1 MPDGRYDAGRNPESD
16 AGSLMPLF
24 EYKAVAPSGE
34 TVQGTMEAASLD
46 MVVLKLQ
53 EAGNVPLHARESGSG
68 GFGLSALRMG
78 RRGMNAREVGEF
90 TQQLSTLLV
99 AGLPLDRSLQV
110 LQELS
115 ESERVK
121 RTVTEIRDKVREG
134 GSLSDALEEQHG
146 AFNRLFV
153 NMVRAGEVGGTLDVT
168 LTRLTDYLERSR
180 ELKDSIVSALI
191 YPILLLVLA
200 AGSLILLLVYVIP
213 QFTPIFEELGG
224 DLPFITKLVL
234 GAGSIL
240 QNFWWAIVLV
250 TTLVVVQFRRM
261 LADPEKRFA
270 WDGRVLS
277 MRWVGD
283 LVGKIEIARLSRT
296 LGTLLTNGVPLLGA
310 LSIARNVLSNTV
322 LRKDVSD
329 AAREVKT
336 GGGLAHNLAKGGRF
350 PRLALQ
356 MMSVGEETGQLDT
369 MLMKVSDTY
378 DLEVRNTID
387 RLLSVFTPV
396 ITLFLAVLIGTIVL
410 SVLVAILSIN
420 DLVG

>member
-1 MPDGRYDAGRNPESD
+1 
-16 AGSLMPLF
+16 MPLF

-46 MVVLKLQ
+46 LVILKLQ
-53 EAGNVPLHARESGSG
+53 EAGNIPLDARESGSG
-68 GFGLSALRMG
+68 GFSLGNLQFG
-78 RRGMNAREVGEF
+78 RRGMNSREVGEF
-90 TQQLSTLLV
+90 TQQLSTLLG

-110 LQELS
+110 LLELS
-115 ESERVK
+115 ENDRVK
-121 RTVTEIRDKVREG
+121 RTVTEIRDRVREG

-146 AFNRLFV
+146 AFNRLYI

-168 LTRLTDYLERSR
+168 LGRLTDYLERSR
-180 ELKDSIVSALI
+180 DLKDSVISALI

-224 DLPFITKLVL
+224 DLPFITKMVL
-234 GAGSIL
+234 GVGSVL
-240 QNFWWAIVLV
+240 QNFWWAIIAVTVLAV
-250 TTLVVVQFRRM
+250 MQFKRM
-261 LADPEKRFA
+261 LANAEKRFA
-270 WDGRVLS
+270 WDTRVLA

-283 LVGKIEIARLSRT
+283 LVGKMETARLTRT
-296 LGTLLTNGVPLLGA
+296 LGTLLTNGVPLLSA
-310 LSIARNVLSNTV
+310 LSIARNVISNTV
-322 LRKDVSD
+322 LRKDVND

-336 GGGLAHNLAKGGRF
+336 GGSLARNLAKSGRF

-356 MMSVGEETGQLDT
+356 MISVGEETGQLDS

-378 DLEVRNTID
+378 DIEVRNTID
-387 RLLSVFTPV
+387 RLLSIFTPV
-396 ITLFLAVLIGTIVL
+396 VTLLLAVLIGTIVL

>member
-1 MPDGRYDAGRNPESD
+1 
-16 AGSLMPLF
+16 MPLF

-34 TVQGTMEAASLD
+34 TVQGTMEAASVD

-53 EAGNVPLHARESGSG
+53 EAGNIPLHAKESGSG
-68 GFGLSALRMG
+68 GFGLSALKLG

-110 LQELS
+110 MLELS
-115 ESERVK
+115 ENERVK
-121 RTVTEIRDKVREG
+121 RTVVEIRDRVREG

-168 LTRLTDYLERSR
+168 LVRLTDYLERSR
-180 ELKDSIVSALI
+180 DLKDSVISALI

-224 DLPFITKLVL
+224 DLPLITRIVL

-240 QNFWWAIVLV
+240 QNFWWAIVLI
-250 TTLVVVQFRRM
+250 TFFVVVQFRRM
-261 LADPEKRFA
+261 LADADKRFT

-277 MRWVGD
+277 MKWIGD

-296 LGTLLTNGVPLLGA
+296 LGTLLTNGVPLLAA

-322 LRKDVSD
+322 LRKDVND
-329 AAREVKT
+329 ATREVKT
-336 GGGLAHNLAKGGRF
+336 GGSLGHNLASSGRF

-356 MMSVGEETGQLDT
+356 MISVGEETGQLDT

-378 DLEVRNTID
+378 DTEVRNTID
-387 RLLSVFTPV
+387 RLLSIFTPV
-396 ITLFLAVLIGTIVL
+396 VTLLLAVLIGTIVL

>member
-1 MPDGRYDAGRNPESD
+1 
-16 AGSLMPLF
+16 MPLF

-34 TVQGTMEAASLD
+34 TVQGTMEAASVD

-53 EAGNVPLHARESGSG
+53 EAGNIPLHAKESGSG
-68 GFGLSALRMG
+68 GFGLSALKLG

-110 LQELS
+110 MLELS
-115 ESERVK
+115 ENERVK
-121 RTVTEIRDKVREG
+121 RTVVEIRDRVREG

-168 LTRLTDYLERSR
+168 LVRLTDYLERSR
-180 ELKDSIVSALI
+180 DLKDSVVSALI

-224 DLPFITKLVL
+224 DLPFITKVVL
-234 GAGSIL
+234 GVGSIL
-240 QNFWWAIVLV
+240 QNFWWAIILV
-250 TTLVVVQFRRM
+250 TFFVVVQFRRM
-261 LADPEKRFA
+261 LADPDKRFV
-270 WDGRVLS
+270 WDGRVLG
-277 MRWVGD
+277 MKWVGD

-296 LGTLLTNGVPLLGA
+296 LGTLLTNGVPLLAA

-322 LRKDVSD
+322 LRKDVND
-329 AAREVKT
+329 ATREVKT
-336 GGGLAHNLAKGGRF
+336 GGSLAHNLARSGRF

-356 MMSVGEETGQLDT
+356 MISVGEETGQLDT

-378 DLEVRNTID
+378 DMEVRNTID
-387 RLLSVFTPV
+387 RLLSIFTPV
-396 ITLFLAVLIGTIVL
+396 VTLLLAVLIGTIVL

>member
-1 MPDGRYDAGRNPESD
+1 
-16 AGSLMPLF
+16 MPLF

-34 TVQGTMEAASLD
+34 TVQGTMEAVSVD

-53 EAGNVPLHARESGSG
+53 EAGNIPLHAKESGAG
-68 GFGLSALRMG
+68 GFGLSSLRLG

-110 LQELS
+110 MLELS
-115 ESERVK
+115 ENDRVK
-121 RTVTEIRDKVREG
+121 RTVAEIRDRVREG

-153 NMVRAGEVGGTLDVT
+153 NMVRAGEVGGTLDTT
-168 LTRLTDYLERSR
+168 LLRLTDYLERSR
-180 ELKDSIVSALI
+180 DLKDSVISALI
-191 YPILLLVLA
+191 YPVLLLVLA

-224 DLPFITKLVL
+224 DLPFITKVVL
-234 GAGSIL
+234 GVGSIL
-240 QNFWWAIVLV
+240 QNFWWAIILV
-250 TTLVVVQFRRM
+250 TVFIVVQFRRM
-261 LADPEKRFA
+261 LADAEKRFA
-270 WDGRVLS
+270 WDTRVLTLK
-277 MRWVGD
+277 WVGD

-296 LGTLLTNGVPLLGA
+296 LGTLLTNGVPLLAA

-322 LRKDVSD
+322 LRKAVSD

-336 GGGLAHNLAKGGRF
+336 GGGLAHNLTKDGRF
-350 PRLALQ
+350 PRLAIQ
-356 MMSVGEETGQLDT
+356 MISVGEETGQLDA

-378 DLEVRNTID
+378 DIEVRNTIE
-387 RLLSVFTPV
+387 RLLSIFTPV
-396 ITLFLAVLIGTIVL
+396 VTLLLAVLIGTIVL

>member
-1 MPDGRYDAGRNPESD
+1 
-16 AGSLMPLF
+16 MPLF

-53 EAGNVPLHARESGSG
+53 DAGNIPLHARESGAG

-78 RRGMNAREVGEF
+78 RRGMNSREVGEF

-110 LQELS
+110 LLELS
-115 ESERVK
+115 ENERVK
-121 RTVTEIRDKVREG
+121 RTVTEIRDRVRGG

-180 ELKDSIVSALI
+180 ELKDSVISALI
-191 YPILLLVLA
+191 YPVLLLFLA
-200 AGSLILLLVYVIP
+200 AGSLSLLLVYVIP

-224 DLPFITKLVL
+224 DLPFITKVVL

-240 QNFWWAIVLV
+240 QNFWWAIIGV
-250 TTLVVVQFRRM
+250 TALIVVQFRRM
-261 LADPEKRFA
+261 LADPVKRFT
-270 WDGRVLS
+270 WDTRVLS

-283 LVGKIEIARLSRT
+283 LVSKIEIARLSRT

-310 LSIARNVLSNTV
+310 LSIAHNVLSNTV
-322 LRKDVSD
+322 LQKDVSD
-329 AAREVKT
+329 SSRDVKT
-336 GGGLAHNLAKGGRF
+336 GGSLAHSLGKGGHF

-356 MMSVGEETGQLDT
+356 MISVGEETGQLDT
-369 MLMKVSDTY
+369 MLLKVSDTY
-378 DLEVRNTID
+378 DIEVRNTID
-387 RLLSVFTPV
+387 RLLSIFTPV
-396 ITLFLAVLIGTIVL
+396 VTMILAVLIGTIVL

>member
-1 MPDGRYDAGRNPESD
+1 
-16 AGSLMPLF
+16 MPLF

-34 TVQGTMEAASLD
+34 TVQGTMEAASVEL
-46 MVVLKLQ
+46 VILKLQ
-53 EAGNVPLHARESGSG
+53 EAGNIPLHAKESGTG
-68 GFGLSALRMG
+68 IFGLSALRLG

-110 LQELS
+110 MLELS
-115 ESERVK
+115 ENERVK
-121 RTVTEIRDKVREG
+121 RTVAEIRDRVREG

-168 LTRLTDYLERSR
+168 LLRLTDYLERSAD
-180 ELKDSIVSALI
+180 LKDSVISALI
-191 YPILLLVLA
+191 YPALLLVLA

-224 DLPFITKLVL
+224 DLPLITRIVL
-234 GAGSIL
+234 GVGSVL
-240 QNFWWAIVLV
+240 QNFWWAIILV
-250 TTLVVVQFRRM
+250 TVFTVVQFRRM
-261 LADPEKRFA
+261 LADADKRFA
-270 WDGRVLS
+270 WDTRVLN
-277 MRWVGD
+277 MKWVGD
-283 LVGKIEIARLSRT
+283 LVSKIEIARLSRT

-310 LSIARNVLSNTV
+310 LSIARNVLANTV
-322 LRKDVSD
+322 LRKEVSE
-329 AAREVKT
+329 ATREVKT
-336 GGGLAHNLAKGGRF
+336 GGGLAHNLAKGGYF

-356 MMSVGEETGQLDT
+356 MISVGEETGKLDE
-369 MLMKVSDTY
+369 MLLKVSDTY
-378 DLEVRNTID
+378 DIEVRKTIE

-396 ITLFLAVLIGTIVL
+396 VTLLLALMIGTIVM

>member
-1 MPDGRYDAGRNPESD
+1 
-16 AGSLMPLF
+16 MPLF
-24 EYKAVAPSGE
+24 EYKAVAPNGE

-46 MVVLKLQ
+46 LVVLKLQ
-53 EAGNVPLHARESGSG
+53 EAGNIPLHARESGTG
-68 GFGLSALRMG
+68 GFSLSALRMG
-78 RRGMNAREVGEF
+78 RRGMSVREVGEF

-99 AGLPLDRSLQV
+99 AGLPLDRSLHV
-110 LQELS
+110 MLDLS
-115 ESERVK
+115 ENERVK
-121 RTVTEIRDKVREG
+121 RTVTEIRDRVRGG

-168 LTRLTDYLERSR
+168 LVRLTDYLERSR
-180 ELKDSIVSALI
+180 ELKESVKSALI

-224 DLPFITKLVL
+224 DLPFITKVVL
-234 GAGSIL
+234 GVGSVL
-240 QNFWWAIVLV
+240 QNYWWAIIIV
-250 TTLVVVQFRRM
+250 TFLVVVQFRRM

-270 WDGRVLS
+270 WDARVLS
-277 MRWVGD
+277 LRWIGD

-322 LRKDVSD
+322 LQKDVSD
-329 AAREVKT
+329 STREVKT
-336 GGGLAHNLAKGGRF
+336 GGSLAHTLGKGGRF

-356 MMSVGEETGQLDT
+356 MISVGEETGQLDS
-369 MLMKVSDTY
+369 MLLKVSDTY
-378 DLEVRNTID
+378 DIEVRNTIE
-387 RLLSVFTPV
+387 RLLAVFTPV
-396 ITLFLAVLIGTIVL
+396 VTLFLAMLIGTIVL

>member
-1 MPDGRYDAGRNPESD
+1 
-16 AGSLMPLF
+16 MPLF

-115 ESERVK
+115 ENERVK

-168 LTRLTDYLERSR
+168 LVRLTDYLERSR

-250 TTLVVVQFRRM
+250 TALVVVQFRRM
-261 LADPEKRFA
+261 LADAEKRFA
-270 WDGRVLS
+270 WDERVLS

-396 ITLFLAVLIGTIVL
+396 VTLFLAVLIGTIVL